1 MHAPGS
7 RPPNA
12 ARASRWKPKLPS
24 SRQVRTDPEIPI
36 WALQS
41 SPPDPLL
48 RFGKGDELEIT
59 IQNSL
64 PVRTVLNWHGLD
76 GLTAAEPLITRS
88 PLPPAGKETLAIPLR
103 QAGTFLCDLRL
114 LADGQTRPMAVL
126 PPVSIPRMLR
136 CFTPS
141 TVSSRLMAQHAP
153 VNGCGFASLAAV
165 NAL

>member
-1 MHAPGS
+1 MGATEL
-7 RPPNA
+7 A
-12 ARASRWKPKLPS
+12 ARPAPTVW
-24 SRQVRTDPEIPI
+24 E
-36 WALQS
+36 
-41 SPPDPLL
+41 
-48 RFGKGDELEIT
+48 GDELEIAM
-59 IQNSL
+59 QNSL

>member
-1 MHAPGS
+1 MGATEL
-7 RPPNA
+7 A
-12 ARASRWKPKLPS
+12 ARPAPTVW
-24 SRQVRTDPEIPI
+24 E
-36 WALQS
+36 
-41 SPPDPLL
+41 
-48 RFGKGDELEIT
+48 GDELEIT

-64 PVRTVLNWHGLD
+64 PVRTVPNWRGLD

-88 PLPPAGKETLAIPLR
+88 PLPPAGKETLATPLR
-103 QAGTFLCDLRL
+103 QAGAFLCDLRL

-141 TVSSRLMAQHAP
+141 TVSSRLTAQHAP

>member
-1 MHAPGS
+1 MS
-7 RPPNA
+7 WT
-12 ARASRWKPKLPS
+12 S
-24 SRQVRTDPEIPI
+24 
-36 WALQS
+36 
-41 SPPDPLL
+41 
-48 RFGKGDELEIT
+48 

-76 GLTAAEPLITRS
+76 GLATAEPVIMRS
-88 PLPPAGKETLAIPLR
+88 PLPPAGKGTLAIPLR
-103 QAGTFLCDLRL
+103 QAGIFLCDLRL

-141 TVSSRLMAQHAP
+141 TVSSRLLAQHAP